1 MSSTIRILED
11 VENQAPQGRNK
22 TTNAGNGDNQRRA
35 VLGEIRG
42 FNQNCGQTLSN
53 KTVSILMLLS
63 LNIFKYFD
71 AIVSKY
77 LRLFWFWQYGV
88 WYFRVI
94 FIKKARSGSLLHRY
108 RGTVG
113 IFWPIVHCS
122 VSSYMAQG
130 ILNLTS

>member
-1 MSSTIRILED
+1 MVLLKALQKFGVMSSTIRIMED

-63 LNIFKYFD
+63 LNI
-71 AIVSKY
+71 
-77 LRLFWFWQYGV
+77 YGS
-88 WYFRVI
+88 
-94 FIKKARSGSLLHRY
+94 SGS
-108 RGTVG
+108 GN
-113 IFWPIVHCS
+113 IMID
-122 VSSYMAQG
+122 
-130 ILNLTS
+130 TSEYFH

>member
-88 WYFRVI
+88 
-94 FIKKARSGSLLHRY
+94 
-108 RGTVG
+108 
-113 IFWPIVHCS
+113 
-122 VSSYMAQG
+122 
-130 ILNLTS
+130 